1 MATRPANAKIILGLK
16 AHQLREARG
25 LSFKELSAASGLSI
39 SYLNEIEKGKKY
51 PKPDRLAALA
61 AALGTTAAELSDPRL
76 LRELAP
82 VAELLNSNFLNDLPL
97 DLFGIDLTKVVALI
111 ANAPTKVSAF
121 IQTLLELSR
130 NYALGEENFYFG
142 ALRSYLELHSNYFPE
157 LEAAVDAFKAAHRL
171 PTGGVVPN
179 EHLGALLQELYGY
192 TLVEDGL
199 ADQPAL
205 QRLRAVYLPKANK
218 LLLNKTL
225 TNRQRAF
232 QYGKELGFN
241 ALQLQDRAY
250 TSSLLRVTSFEEVL
264 SHFKAGYFSAA
275 LLIDRDAFGEDLR
288 ELFAQPRWEANR
300 LLDLIKKYRVSPETL
315 FQRMTNLLPEVFGL
329 RQLFFLR
336 MLHRPGTGNF
346 RVDKEL
352 HLDQRHHP
360 HANGLN
366 EHYCRRW
373 LSTGLLNKL
382 QAIHETGSYVGTIVG
397 VQRSRYHGTDDEYLC
412 ITLARPGYPT
422 PDRNVSVTLGLLIN
436 DHLRKLI
443 RFHDD
448 PQIQSVVVNTTCE
461 RCPIEDCTERIAP
474 PRVVQR
480 REKRKAIARALE
492 ALDHG

>member
-1 MATRPANAKIILGLK
+1 MANRPANAKIILGLK
-16 AHQLREARG
+16 ARQLREVKG

-61 AALGTTAAELSDPRL
+61 TALDTTAAELSDPRL

-121 IQTLLELSR
+121 IKTLLELSR

-157 LEAAVDAFKAAHRL
+157 LEKAVDDFKAEHGVTHR
-171 PTGGVVPN
+171 GMVPN
-179 EHLGALLQELYGY
+179 EVLGRLLQDLYDY
-192 TLVEDGL
+192 ELVEDGL

-205 QRLRAVYLPKANK
+205 KRLRAAYLPDSQR

-241 ALQLQDRAY
+241 ALQLTDRAY
-250 TSSLLRVTSFEEVL
+250 TSSLLRVNSFEEVL

-275 LLIDRDAFGEDLR
+275 LLIDRATFAEDLR

-315 FQRMTNLLPEVFGL
+315 FQRMTNLLPELFGL

-336 MLHRPGTGNF
+336 MLHTPATGNF

-397 VQRSRYHGTDDEYLC
+397 VQRSFYHGTDDEYLC

-422 PDRNVSVTLGLLIN
+422 PDRNVSVTLGLLLS
-436 DHLRKLI
+436 DHLRALV

-448 PQIQSVVVNTTCE
+448 PQIAQREVNTTCE
-461 RCPIEDCTERIAP
+461 RCPIQDCTERVAP
-474 PRVVQR
+474 PRVIQR
-480 REKRKAIARALE
+480 RESRRAVERALD
-492 ALDHG
+492 ALE

>member
-1 MATRPANAKIILGLK
+1 MAARPANAKIILGLK
-16 AHQLREARG
+16 ARQLREAKG
-25 LSFKELSAASGLSI
+25 LSFKELAAASGLSI

-61 AALGTTAAELSDPRL
+61 VALDTTAESLSDARL

-82 VAELLNSNFLNDLPL
+82 VADLLNSNFLNDLPL

-157 LEAAVDAFKAAHRL
+157 LEAAVDAFKAAN
-171 PTGGVVPN
+171 GIKAKGMVPN
-179 EHLGALLQELYGY
+179 EVLAGLLQQLYGY
-192 TLVEDGL
+192 ELVEDGL
-199 ADQPAL
+199 ADHQPL
-205 QRLRAVYLPKANK
+205 EHLRAVFLPKNK
-218 LLLNKTL
+218 RLLLNKTL

-250 TSSLLRVTSFEEVL
+250 TSSLLKVTSFEAVL

-275 LLIDRDAFGEDLR
+275 LLIDRDTFAEDLR
-288 ELFAQPRWEANR
+288 ALFAQPRWEANR

-336 MLHRPGTGNF
+336 MLHRPATGDF

-422 PDRNVSVTLGLLIN
+422 PDRNVSVTLGLLMN
-436 DHLRKLI
+436 DHLRNLV

-448 PQIQSVVVNTTCE
+448 PQIQQREVNTTCE
-461 RCPIEDCTERIAP
+461 RCSIQDCAERVAP
-474 PRVVQR
+474 PRVVLR
-480 REKRKAIARALE
+480 REQRKAVERALE
-492 ALDHG
+492 ALE